1 QVRRPREGPSFERW
15 TATWEEERRTRQ
27 IGATMTPAR
36 FTECLL
42 HIRWTPINLAS
53 ALQCDLS
60 WVEAMEAG
68 NAEVP
73 VGLAA
78 WLETLAQ
85 CHEAA
90 GIPTTYRGRGHE

>member
-1 QVRRPREGPSFERW
+1 MRSVEGQTKGKNHVVLRELEP
-15 TATWEEERRTRQ
+15 
-27 IGATMTPAR
+27 TMTPAR

-73 VGLAA
+73 AGLAA
-78 WLETLAQ
+78 WLEVLAQ

>member
-1 QVRRPREGPSFERW
+1 
-15 TATWEEERRTRQ
+15 
-27 IGATMTPAR
+27 MTPAR

-42 HIRWTPINLAS
+42 CIRWTPINLAS

-60 WVEAMEAG
+60 WVEAMEVG

-73 VGLAA
+73 AGLAA
-78 WLETLAQ
+78 WLETLAR

-90 GIPTTYRGRGHE
+90 GIPTTYRERGHSEERTDGRDHGLSGKSLRHRRR

>member
-1 QVRRPREGPSFERW
+1 
-15 TATWEEERRTRQ
+15 
-27 IGATMTPAR
+27 MTPAR

-60 WVEAMEAG
+60 WVEALEAG
-68 NAEVP
+68 NVEVP
-73 VGLAA
+73 SGLLA

>member
-1 QVRRPREGPSFERW
+1 
-15 TATWEEERRTRQ
+15 
-27 IGATMTPAR
+27 MTPAR

-60 WVEAMEAG
+60 WVEALEAG

-73 VGLAA
+73 
-78 WLETLAQ
+78 
-85 CHEAA
+85 A
-90 GIPTTYRGRGHE
+90 GSGFMAGDARAVP